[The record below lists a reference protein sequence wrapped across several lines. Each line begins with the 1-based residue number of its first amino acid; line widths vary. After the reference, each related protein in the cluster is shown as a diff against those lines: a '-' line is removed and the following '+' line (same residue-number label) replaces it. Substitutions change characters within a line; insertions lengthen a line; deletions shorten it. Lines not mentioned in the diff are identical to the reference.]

1 MNLVLDILVV
11 VIVIGSA
18 ILGWRR
24 GFLKSIS
31 GLLSLVLAI
40 VIVSSFAQPVAEK
53 LDDTV
58 VRPWAVNQVIKTQ
71 EGLTADAPV
80 EQLDLAVVNQGI
92 ADKFGVNILGVE
104 TSTQAS
110 TVGEYIEAVL
120 KQIGITV
127 TVSMALATVGLFA
140 LASLGVWLIGLLL
153 KPILKLPVLR
163 QCNGILGVMAGL
175 VSAALILMV
184 LVYAVEMVG
193 GSNPDALLGAQTVEK
208 TYIFKHIA
216 DMNPL
221 SNWIT
226 K

>member
-1 MNLVLDILVV
+1 MNLVLDILVIAIV
-11 VIVIGSA
+11 VGSV

-24 GFLKSIS
+24 GFIKSIS
-31 GLLSLVLAI
+31 GLLSLLLAI
-40 VIVSSFAQPVAEK
+40 FVVSSFAQPVAEK
-53 LDDTV
+53 LDDAV
-58 VRPWAVNQVIKTQ
+58 VRPWAVKQVIKTQ

-92 ADKFGVNILGVE
+92 ADKFGVNILGIE
-104 TSTQAS
+104 NTTEAS

-120 KQIGITV
+120 KQLGITV
-127 TVSMALATVGLFA
+127 TVSMALATIGLFA
-140 LASLGVWLIGLLL
+140 LASLGVRLIGLLL

-184 LVYAVEMVG
+184 LACVVELG
-193 GSNPDALLGAQTVEK
+193 GKTDPMFGSQTVEK

-216 DMNPL
+216 DINPL
-221 SNWIT
+221 VNWIT